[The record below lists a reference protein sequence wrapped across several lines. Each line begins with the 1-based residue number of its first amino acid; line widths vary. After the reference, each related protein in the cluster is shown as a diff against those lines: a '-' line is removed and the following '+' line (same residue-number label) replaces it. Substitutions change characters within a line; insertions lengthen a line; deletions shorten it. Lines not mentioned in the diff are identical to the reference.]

1 MKTLMTKM
9 AVPAMLAAFAGVAA
23 FAGIAVPAKAQPV
36 EIQWWHAMGGTLGER
51 VEELTK
57 KFNASQQKYVVVAVN
72 KGNYDEVINGT
83 IAAYR
88 AKRAPQLVQI
98 YERGFMTMLL
108 SDAIVPVQDLLTEK
122 GYKVD
127 WNDFVKPVA
136 SFYQYK
142 GKLMTMPFNSSTPI
156 LWYNKEHFQKAGFDK
171 PAETWQDLEK
181 QLYAIKQK
189 GVSECGSVLANDYHW
204 SLLENYSA
212 INDQQYATRA
222 NGYDGLNTEFTYNKT
237 SVVGQVARV
246 KKWIDD
252 GVMQIAGQGLNPEQ
266 LYTSGKCST
275 FVASTAAHGSVERNA
290 KIAWSATFLPHEE
303 GLQPRNST
311 IGGATLWV
319 LKGHKNEEYEG
330 VAAFMNFLASP
341 ELQVWW
347 HKVTGYVPLTNAAY
361 QLAKKEGYYDANPT
375 REIAV
380 LQLSRGTPTAN
391 SLGFRFGNF
400 TQTTFALREEMEAV
414 MTGKKTPQQALDDS
428 VRRGNEILRQYEKLN
443 AGKY

>member
-1 MKTLMTKM
+1 MQLRRQILNY
-9 AVPAMLAAFAGVAA
+9 AAGGLMLAVAGAA
-23 FAGIAVPAKAQPV
+23 EAQQRI
-36 EIQWWHAMGGTLGER
+36 EIQWWHAMGGVLGER
-51 VEELTK
+51 TEEVAK
-57 KFNASQQKYVVVAVN
+57 RFNESQQKYTVVAVN

-88 AKRAPQLVQI
+88 AKRQPHIVQI

-108 SDAIVPVQDLLTEK
+108 SDAIVPVHQLMADK
-122 GYKVD
+122 GYKID
-127 WNDFVKPVA
+127 WADFIKPVA
-136 SFYQYK
+136 GFYTYK
-142 GKLMTMPFNSSTPI
+142 GNLMSMPFNSSTPI
-156 LWYNKEHFQKAGFDK
+156 LWYNKDHFTKAGFDK
-171 PAETWQDLEK
+171 PADTWQELEK

-189 GVSECGSVLANDYHW
+189 GIAECGTSLAGDFFW
-204 SLLENYSA
+204 SLIENYSA
-212 INDQQYATRA
+212 INDQPFGTKS
-222 NGYDGLNTEFTYNKT
+222 NGFEGLDTEFVYNKT
-237 SVVGQVARV
+237 KVVGQVTRL
-246 KKWIDD
+246 KKWLDD
-252 GVMQIAGQGLNPEQ
+252 GVLQIAGTGLNPEQ

-290 KIAWSATFLPHEE
+290 KIAWSATYLPHEE

-319 LKGHKNEEYEG
+319 LKGHKSEEYDG

-347 HKVTGYVPLTNAAY
+347 HKVTGYVPLTGAAY
-361 QLAKKEGYYDANPT
+361 QLAKKEGYYTENPT

-380 LQLSRGTPTAN
+380 LQLSRGTPTSN

>member
-1 MKTLMTKM
+1 MHLRRRILSYAAGGLMV
-9 AVPAMLAAFAGVAA
+9 ALAGAA
-23 FAGIAVPAKAQPV
+23 QAQQRI
-36 EIQWWHAMGGTLGER
+36 EIQWWHAMGGVLGER
-51 VEELTK
+51 TEEVAK
-57 KFNASQQKYVVVAVN
+57 RFNESQQKYTVVAVN

-88 AKRAPQLVQI
+88 ARRQPHIVQI

-108 SDAIVPVQDLLTEK
+108 SEAIVPVHQLMADK
-122 GYKVD
+122 GYKID
-127 WNDFVKPVA
+127 WSDFIKPVA
-136 SFYQYK
+136 GFYTYK
-142 GKLMTMPFNSSTPI
+142 GNLMSMPFNSSTPI
-156 LWYNKEHFQKAGFDK
+156 FWYNKEHFSKAGFDK
-171 PAETWQDLEK
+171 PADTWQELEK
-181 QLYAIKQK
+181 QLYTIKQK
-189 GVSECGSVLANDYHW
+189 GIAECGTSLAGDYFW
-204 SLLENYSA
+204 SLIENYSA
-212 INDQQYATRA
+212 INDQPFGTRS
-222 NGYDGLNTEFTYNKT
+222 NGFDGLDTEFVYNKT
-237 SVVGQVARV
+237 RVVGQVTRL
-246 KKWIDD
+246 KKWLDD
-252 GVMQIAGQGLNPEQ
+252 GVLQIAGTGLNPEQ

-303 GLQPRNST
+303 GIQPRNST

-319 LKGHKNEEYEG
+319 LKGHKSEEYDG
-330 VAAFMNFLASP
+330 VAAFMAFLASP

-361 QLAKKEGYYDANPT
+361 QLAKKEGYYAANPT

-428 VRRGNEILRQYEKLN
+428 VRRGNEILRQFEKLN

>member
-1 MKTLMTKM
+1 MQLRRRILGY
-9 AVPAMLAAFAGVAA
+9 AAGGLMLAASAA
-23 FAGIAVPAKAQPV
+23 AQAQQRI
-36 EIQWWHAMGGTLGER
+36 EIQWWHAMGGVLGER
-51 VEELTK
+51 TEEVAK
-57 KFNASQQKYVVVAVN
+57 RFNESQQKYTVVAVN

-88 AKRAPQLVQI
+88 AKRQPHIVQI

-108 SDAIVPVQDLLTEK
+108 SEAIVPVHQLMADK
-122 GYKVD
+122 GYKID
-127 WNDFVKPVA
+127 WADFIKPVA
-136 SFYQYK
+136 GFYTYK
-142 GKLMTMPFNSSTPI
+142 GNLMSMPFNSSTPI
-156 LWYNKEHFQKAGFDK
+156 LWYNKDHFSKAGFDK
-171 PAETWQDLEK
+171 PADTWQELEK
-181 QLYAIKQK
+181 QLYTIKQK
-189 GVSECGSVLANDYHW
+189 GIAECGTSLAGDYFW
-204 SLLENYSA
+204 SLIENYSA
-212 INDQQYATRA
+212 INDQPFGTKS
-222 NGYDGLNTEFTYNKT
+222 NGFDGLDTEFVYNKT
-237 SVVGQVARV
+237 KVVGQVTRL
-246 KKWIDD
+246 KKWLDD
-252 GVMQIAGQGLNPEQ
+252 GVLQIAGTGLNPEQ

-290 KIAWSATFLPHEE
+290 KIAWSATYLPHEE
-303 GLQPRNST
+303 GTQARNST

-319 LKGHKNEEYEG
+319 LKGHKSEEYEG
-330 VAAFMNFLASP
+330 VAAFMAFLASP

-361 QLAKKEGYYDANPT
+361 QLAKKEGYYAANPT

-414 MTGKKTPQQALDDS
+414 MTGKKTPQQGLDDS
-428 VRRGNEILRQYEKLN
+428 VRRGNEILRQFEKLN

>member
-1 MKTLMTKM
+1 MQLRRQILNY
-9 AVPAMLAAFAGVAA
+9 AAGALMLAVAGAA
-23 FAGIAVPAKAQPV
+23 EAQQRI
-36 EIQWWHAMGGTLGER
+36 EIQWWHAMGGVLGER
-51 VEELTK
+51 TEEVAK
-57 KFNASQQKYVVVAVN
+57 RFNESQQKYTVVAVN

-88 AKRAPQLVQI
+88 AKRQPHIVQI

-108 SDAIVPVQDLLTEK
+108 SDAIVPVHQLMADK
-122 GYKVD
+122 GYKID
-127 WNDFVKPVA
+127 WGDFIKPVA
-136 SFYQYK
+136 GFYTYK
-142 GKLMTMPFNSSTPI
+142 GNLMSMPFNSSTPI
-156 LWYNKEHFQKAGFDK
+156 LWYNKDHFTKAGFDK
-171 PAETWQDLEK
+171 PADTWQELEK

-189 GVSECGSVLANDYHW
+189 GVAECGTSLAGDFFW
-204 SLLENYSA
+204 SLIENYSA
-212 INDQQYATRA
+212 INDQPFGTKS
-222 NGYDGLNTEFTYNKT
+222 NGFEGLDTEFVYNKT
-237 SVVGQVARV
+237 KVVGQVTRL
-246 KKWIDD
+246 KKWLDD
-252 GVMQIAGQGLNPEQ
+252 GVLQIAGTGLNPEQ

-290 KIAWSATFLPHEE
+290 KIAWSATYLPHEE

-319 LKGHKNEEYEG
+319 LKGHKSEEYDG
-330 VAAFMNFLASP
+330 VAAFMNFLASA

-347 HKVTGYVPLTNAAY
+347 HKVTGYVPLTGAAY
-361 QLAKKEGYYDANPT
+361 QLAKKEGYYTENPT

-380 LQLSRGTPTAN
+380 LQLSRGTPTNN